1 MLLVNHQLFRPAL
14 LAVTVMGLL
23 TACNSVPTVKVV
35 NKQQD
40 LPVATVPTVSQPSIT
55 GADAF
60 APEQGTGL
68 TQQQQVY
75 AKKYMVASANPLATE
90 AGYDVLKR
98 GGSAVDAMIAVQST
112 LSLVEPQSS
121 GLGGGAFVVYWDN
134 KAKKLTTFDGRET
147 APLKADEKLFLD
159 EQGKPLKFMQAVVG
173 GRSVGTPAIPLLM
186 ADLHQ
191 RYGKA
196 KWASLFDKPITL
208 AEQGFTVSERMA
220 QSIQQNKD
228 SLQRFDKTKS
238 YFFPEG
244 QALQAGQLLKNPE
257 YAKSLRVLAT
267 QGAKPFYTGKYAQNI
282 VDVVT
287 KSPENAGVLSLQDF
301 QKYKIIERK
310 PVCARYREYEV
321 CGMDAPSSGGIA
333 VGQIVGIL
341 NQFPQQKIQ
350 DKSIDSLRILGD
362 ASRLAFADRDYYV
375 GDPSFVKVPSQAL
388 LHSDYLKQRASLL
401 QQSEQALTEVKAG
414 DLGINQATAKAI
426 ELPSTSHIVVVD
438 AEGNVLSMT
447 TSIENA
453 FGSTLM
459 ANGYLLNNQLT
470 DFSFEPTKNGVPVAN
485 RVEAGKRPRSSMA
498 PTIVLK
504 NGEPYLAVGSPGGS
518 RIIGYVAKTLMAHI
532 DWGMDIQQS
541 ISAPNILNRFGTYE
555 LEQQSKASDLA
566 PSLQQIGYKTDVR
579 DLNSGVQ
586 GIVITKDGL
595 IGGADPR
602 REGKVMGD

>member
-1 MLLVNHQLFRPAL
+1 MLKMTSLRFSAL
-14 LAVTVMGLL
+14 GLAVLVGL
-23 TACNSVPTVKVV
+23 TACSS
-35 NKQQD
+35 
-40 LPVATVPTVSQPSIT
+40 VSQITKENKRILPAPVERLQAQTMPT

-90 AGYDVLKR
+90 AGYDILKQ

-134 KAKKLTTFDGRET
+134 KTKTLTTFDGRET

-173 GRSVGTPAIPLLM
+173 GRSVGTPSIPLLM
-186 ADLHQ
+186 EQLHQ
-191 RYGKA
+191 RYGQVA
-196 KWASLFDKPITL
+196 WSSLFQKPITL
-208 AEQGFTVSERMA
+208 AEQGFAVSSRMA
-220 QSIQQNKD
+220 QSIQQNQE
-228 SLQRFDKTKS
+228 SLQRFAETKA
-238 YFFPEG
+238 YFFPQG
-244 QALQAGQLLKNPE
+244 QALQAGQILKNPD
-257 YAKSLRVLAT
+257 YAQSLRDLAK
-267 QGAKPFYTGKYAQNI
+267 QGAKPFYTGTYAQNI
-282 VDVVT
+282 VNVVNN
-287 KSPENAGVLSLQDF
+287 SPENAGVLSLADF
-301 QKYKIIERK
+301 QKYRVIERK
-310 PVCARYREYEV
+310 PVCASYREYQV

-333 VGQIVGIL
+333 VGQIVGML

-350 DKSIDSLRILGD
+350 EKSIDSLRILGD

-375 GDPSFVKVPSQAL
+375 ADPSFVTVPSQAL
-388 LHSDYLKQRASLL
+388 LKPEYLQQRAALL
-401 QQSEQALTEVKAG
+401 TQSTQALTDVKAG
-414 DLGINQATAKAI
+414 DLGVTQATGKAV

-438 AEGNVLSMT
+438 AQGNVLSMT

-470 DFSFEPTKNGVPVAN
+470 DFSFEPSKNGVAVAN

-532 DWGMDIQQS
+532 DWGMDIQQA
-541 ISAPNILNRFGTYE
+541 ISAPNVLNRFGSFE
-555 LEQQSKASDLA
+555 LEQHSTASQLA

>member
-1 MLLVNHQLFRPAL
+1 MLKMTSLRFSAL
-14 LAVTVMGLL
+14 GLAVLVGL
-23 TACNSVPTVKVV
+23 TACSS
-35 NKQQD
+35 
-40 LPVATVPTVSQPSIT
+40 VSQITKENKRILPAPVERLQAQTIPT
-55 GADAF
+55 GADAS

-90 AGYDVLKR
+90 AGYDILKQ

-134 KAKKLTTFDGRET
+134 KTKTLTTFDGRET

-173 GRSVGTPAIPLLM
+173 GRSVGTPSIPLLM
-186 ADLHQ
+186 EQLHQ
-191 RYGKA
+191 RYGQVA
-196 KWASLFDKPITL
+196 WSSLFQKPIAL
-208 AEQGFTVSERMA
+208 AEQGFVVSSRMA
-220 QSIQQNKD
+220 QSIQQNQE
-228 SLQRFDKTKS
+228 SLQRFAETKA
-238 YFFPEG
+238 YFFPQG
-244 QALQAGQLLKNPE
+244 QALQAGQILKNPD
-257 YAKSLRVLAT
+257 YAQSLRDLAK
-267 QGAKPFYTGKYAQNI
+267 QGAKPFYTGTYAQNI
-282 VDVVT
+282 VNVVNN
-287 KSPENAGVLSLQDF
+287 SPENAGVLSLADF
-301 QKYKIIERK
+301 QKYRVIERK
-310 PVCARYREYEV
+310 PVCASYREYQV

-333 VGQIVGIL
+333 VGQIVGML

-350 DKSIDSLRILGD
+350 EKSIDSLRILGD

-375 GDPSFVKVPSQAL
+375 ADPSFVTVPSQAL
-388 LHSDYLKQRASLL
+388 LKPEYLQQRAALLKQST
-401 QQSEQALTEVKAG
+401 QALTDVKAG
-414 DLGINQATAKAI
+414 DLGVTQATGKAV

-438 AEGNVLSMT
+438 AQGNVLSMT

-470 DFSFEPTKNGVPVAN
+470 DFSFEPSKNGVAVAN

-532 DWGMDIQQS
+532 DWGMDIQQA
-541 ISAPNILNRFGTYE
+541 ISAPNVLNRFGSFE
-555 LEQQSKASDLA
+555 LEQHSTASQLA

>member
-1 MLLVNHQLFRPAL
+1 MLKMTSVRFSAL
-14 LAVTVMGLL
+14 GLAVLMSL
-23 TACNSVPTVKVV
+23 TACSS
-35 NKQQD
+35 
-40 LPVATVPTVSQPSIT
+40 VSQIAKEHKRNLPMPVEPLQAQTMPT

-90 AGYDVLKR
+90 AGYDILKQ

-134 KAKKLTTFDGRET
+134 KTKTLTTFDGRET

-173 GRSVGTPAIPLLM
+173 GRSVGTPSIPLLM
-186 ADLHQ
+186 EQLHQ
-191 RYGKA
+191 RYGQVA
-196 KWASLFDKPITL
+196 WSSLFQKPIAL
-208 AEQGFTVSERMA
+208 AEQGFVVSSRMA
-220 QSIQQNKD
+220 QSIQQNQE
-228 SLQRFDKTKS
+228 SLQRFAETKA
-238 YFFPEG
+238 YFFPQG
-244 QALQAGQLLKNPE
+244 QALQAGQILKNPD
-257 YAKSLRVLAT
+257 YAQSLRVLAK
-267 QGAKPFYTGKYAQNI
+267 QGAKPFYTGTYAQNI
-282 VDVVT
+282 VNVVNN
-287 KSPENAGVLSLQDF
+287 SPENAGVLSLADF
-301 QKYKIIERK
+301 QKYRVIERK
-310 PVCARYREYEV
+310 PVCASYREYQV

-333 VGQIVGIL
+333 VGQIVGML

-350 DKSIDSLRILGD
+350 EKSIDSLRILGD

-375 GDPSFVKVPSQAL
+375 ADPSFVTVPSQAL
-388 LHSDYLKQRASLL
+388 LKPEYLQQRAALLKQST
-401 QQSEQALTEVKAG
+401 QALTDVKAG
-414 DLGINQATAKAI
+414 DLGVTQATGKAV

-438 AEGNVLSMT
+438 AQGNVLSMT

-470 DFSFEPTKNGVPVAN
+470 DFSFEPSKNGVAVAN

-532 DWGMDIQQS
+532 DWGMDIQQA
-541 ISAPNILNRFGTYE
+541 ISAPNVLNRFGSFE
-555 LEQQSKASDLA
+555 LEQHSTASQLA

>member
-1 MLLVNHQLFRPAL
+1 MLKMTSVRFSAL
-14 LAVTVMGLL
+14 GLAVLVGL
-23 TACNSVPTVKVV
+23 TACSS
-35 NKQQD
+35 
-40 LPVATVPTVSQPSIT
+40 VSQITKEHKRILPAPVERLQAQTIPT

-90 AGYDVLKR
+90 AGYDILKQ

-134 KAKKLTTFDGRET
+134 KTKTLTTFDGRET

-173 GRSVGTPAIPLLM
+173 GRSVGTPSIPLLM
-186 ADLHQ
+186 EQLHQ
-191 RYGKA
+191 RYGQVA
-196 KWASLFDKPITL
+196 WSSLFQKPIAL
-208 AEQGFTVSERMA
+208 AEQGFVVSSRMA
-220 QSIQQNKD
+220 QSIQQNQE
-228 SLQRFDKTKS
+228 SLQRFAETKA
-238 YFFPEG
+238 YFFPQG
-244 QALQAGQLLKNPE
+244 QALQAGQILKNPD
-257 YAKSLRVLAT
+257 YAQSLRVLAK
-267 QGAKPFYTGKYAQNI
+267 QGAKPFYTGTYAQNI
-282 VDVVT
+282 VNVVNN
-287 KSPENAGVLSLQDF
+287 SPENAGVLSLADF
-301 QKYKIIERK
+301 QKYRVIERK
-310 PVCARYREYEV
+310 PVCASYREYQV

-333 VGQIVGIL
+333 VGQIVGML

-350 DKSIDSLRILGD
+350 EKSIDSLRILGD

-375 GDPSFVKVPSQAL
+375 ADPSFVTVPSQAL
-388 LHSDYLKQRASLL
+388 LKPEYLQQRAALLKQST
-401 QQSEQALTEVKAG
+401 QALTDVKAG
-414 DLGINQATAKAI
+414 DLGVTQATGKAV

-438 AEGNVLSMT
+438 AQGNVLSMT

-470 DFSFEPTKNGVPVAN
+470 DFSFEPSKNGVAVAN

-532 DWGMDIQQS
+532 DWGMDIQQA
-541 ISAPNILNRFGTYE
+541 ISAPNVLNRFGSFE
-555 LEQQSKASDLA
+555 LEQHSTASQLA

>member
-1 MLLVNHQLFRPAL
+1 MLKMTSLRFSAL
-14 LAVTVMGLL
+14 GLAVLVGL
-23 TACNSVPTVKVV
+23 TACSS
-35 NKQQD
+35 
-40 LPVATVPTVSQPSIT
+40 VSQITKENKRILPAPVERLQAQTMPT

-90 AGYDVLKR
+90 AGYDILKQ

-134 KAKKLTTFDGRET
+134 KTKTLTTFDGRET

-173 GRSVGTPAIPLLM
+173 GRSVGTPSIPLLM
-186 ADLHQ
+186 EQLHQ
-191 RYGKA
+191 RYGQVA
-196 KWASLFDKPITL
+196 WSSLFQKPIAL
-208 AEQGFTVSERMA
+208 AEQGFVVSSRMA
-220 QSIQQNKD
+220 QSIQQNQE
-228 SLQRFDKTKS
+228 SLQRFAETKA
-238 YFFPEG
+238 YFFPQG
-244 QALQAGQLLKNPE
+244 QALQAGQILKNPD
-257 YAKSLRVLAT
+257 YAQSLRDLAK
-267 QGAKPFYTGKYAQNI
+267 QGAKPFYTGTYAQNI
-282 VDVVT
+282 VNVVNN
-287 KSPENAGVLSLQDF
+287 SPENAGVLSLADF
-301 QKYKIIERK
+301 QKYRVIERK
-310 PVCARYREYEV
+310 PVCASYREYQV

-333 VGQIVGIL
+333 VGQIVGML

-350 DKSIDSLRILGD
+350 EKSIDSLRILGD

-375 GDPSFVKVPSQAL
+375 ADPSFVTVPSQAL
-388 LHSDYLKQRASLL
+388 LKPEYLQQRAALLKQST
-401 QQSEQALTEVKAG
+401 QALTDVKAG
-414 DLGINQATAKAI
+414 DLGVTQATGKAV

-438 AEGNVLSMT
+438 AQGNVLSMT

-470 DFSFEPTKNGVPVAN
+470 DFSFEPSKNGVAVAN

-532 DWGMDIQQS
+532 DWGMDIQQA
-541 ISAPNILNRFGTYE
+541 ISAPNVLNRFGSFE
-555 LEQQSKASDLA
+555 LEQHSTASQLA

>member
-1 MLLVNHQLFRPAL
+1 MLKMTSLRFSAL
-14 LAVTVMGLL
+14 GLAVLVGL
-23 TACNSVPTVKVV
+23 TACSS
-35 NKQQD
+35 
-40 LPVATVPTVSQPSIT
+40 VSQIAKEHKRNLPMPVEPLQAQTMPT

-90 AGYDVLKR
+90 AGYDILKQ

-134 KAKKLTTFDGRET
+134 KTKTLTTFDGRET

-173 GRSVGTPAIPLLM
+173 GRSVGTPSIPLLM
-186 ADLHQ
+186 EQLHQ
-191 RYGKA
+191 RYGQVA
-196 KWASLFDKPITL
+196 WSSLFQKPIAL
-208 AEQGFTVSERMA
+208 AEQGFVVSSRMA
-220 QSIQQNKD
+220 QSIQQNQE
-228 SLQRFDKTKS
+228 SLQRFAETKA
-238 YFFPEG
+238 YFFPQG
-244 QALQAGQLLKNPE
+244 QALQAGQILKNPD
-257 YAKSLRVLAT
+257 YAQSLRVLAK
-267 QGAKPFYTGKYAQNI
+267 QGAKPFYTGTYAQNI
-282 VDVVT
+282 VNVVNN
-287 KSPENAGVLSLQDF
+287 SPENAGVLSLADF
-301 QKYKIIERK
+301 QKYRVIERK
-310 PVCARYREYEV
+310 PVCASYREYQV

-333 VGQIVGIL
+333 VGQIVGML

-350 DKSIDSLRILGD
+350 EKSIDSLRILGD

-375 GDPSFVKVPSQAL
+375 ADPSFVTVPSQAL
-388 LHSDYLKQRASLL
+388 LKPEYLQQRAALLKQST
-401 QQSEQALTEVKAG
+401 QALTDVKAG
-414 DLGINQATAKAI
+414 DLGVTQATGKAV

-438 AEGNVLSMT
+438 AQGNVLSMT

-470 DFSFEPTKNGVPVAN
+470 DFSFEPSKNGVAVAN

-532 DWGMDIQQS
+532 DWGMDIQQA
-541 ISAPNILNRFGTYE
+541 ISAPNVLNRFGSFE
-555 LEQQSKASDLA
+555 LEQHSTASQLA

>member
-1 MLLVNHQLFRPAL
+1 MLKMTSLRFSAL
-14 LAVTVMGLL
+14 GLAVLVGL
-23 TACNSVPTVKVV
+23 TACSS
-35 NKQQD
+35 
-40 LPVATVPTVSQPSIT
+40 VSQITKENKRILPAPVERLQAQTIPT

-90 AGYDVLKR
+90 AGYDILKQ

-134 KAKKLTTFDGRET
+134 KTKTLTTFDGRET

-173 GRSVGTPAIPLLM
+173 GRSVGTPSIPLLM
-186 ADLHQ
+186 EQLHQ
-191 RYGKA
+191 RYGQVA
-196 KWASLFDKPITL
+196 WSSLFQKPIAL
-208 AEQGFTVSERMA
+208 AEQGFVVSSRMA
-220 QSIQQNKD
+220 QSIQQNQE
-228 SLQRFDKTKS
+228 SLQRFAETKA
-238 YFFPEG
+238 YFFPQG
-244 QALQAGQLLKNPE
+244 QALQAGQILKNPD
-257 YAKSLRVLAT
+257 YAQSLRDLAK
-267 QGAKPFYTGKYAQNI
+267 QGAKPFYTGTYAQNI
-282 VDVVT
+282 VNVVNN
-287 KSPENAGVLSLQDF
+287 SPENAGVLSLADF
-301 QKYKIIERK
+301 QKYRVIERK
-310 PVCARYREYEV
+310 PVCASYREYQV

-333 VGQIVGIL
+333 VGQIVGML

-350 DKSIDSLRILGD
+350 EKSIDSLRILGD

-375 GDPSFVKVPSQAL
+375 ADPSFVTVPSQAL
-388 LHSDYLKQRASLL
+388 LKPEYLQQRAALLKQST
-401 QQSEQALTEVKAG
+401 QALTDVKAG
-414 DLGINQATAKAI
+414 DLGVTQATGKAV

-438 AEGNVLSMT
+438 AQGNVLSMT

-470 DFSFEPTKNGVPVAN
+470 DFSFEPSKNGVAVAN

-532 DWGMDIQQS
+532 DWGMDIQQA
-541 ISAPNILNRFGTYE
+541 ISAPNVLNRFGSFE
-555 LEQQSKASDLA
+555 LEQHSTASQLA